1 MSSFDD
7 AKFHG
12 DCFKQQERV
21 FEAIVCVDAYRLN
34 SGRAFLMHLTRDPIL
49 YINKLY
55 RMCPSLM
62 VLVMTHKK
70 PTYSNII
77 ENRFTTQNISV

>member
-1 MSSFDD
+1 MSSFDN

-21 FEAIVCVDAYRLN
+21 LEAIVCVDAYRLN
-34 SGRAFLMHLTRDPIL
+34 SGRAFLMHLTRYNPIV

-55 RMCPSLM
+55 RMCPTLM

-70 PTYSNII
+70 STYFKSN
-77 ENRFTTQNISV
+77 